1 MNATL
6 PDPGRPPGGSPL
18 GELLRLAAPM
28 IGVTLSR
35 MLMGFIDFAMVS
47 QLGTSA
53 QAAISPTTLLL
64 FTVACAFMGAAQA
77 AQTFVS
83 QAVGR
88 GEPHRAGAYAWQTQY
103 LALFGALATAPL
115 AITTPQ
121 WFPWVADL
129 GKHAPDVTALEIE
142 YLTIGLWSIGL
153 MTASAGLEGFYNGI
167 RRPGVCL
174 TAVIASLVTNAVGN
188 YLLIFGKF
196 GAPEM
201 GMRGAALATVLA
213 WGVRLAVLLLPLA
226 SRAIDEVYHTR
237 RSVRFDAGRFA
248 ELMRMGA
255 PIALQWLVDIGAW
268 IVFLVLL
275 MPHYGTVALAASN
288 LAIQFMHLSFMPAL
302 GIGMAL
308 STQVGNAI
316 GAGRPEVAAMRMR
329 VALGIV
335 MGYMGV
341 MGLLFLLL
349 GAPLAATLCFEE
361 DEALRGEVVR
371 TAAGM
376 LLWCALFQ
384 ISDGVCI
391 VYSFAFRGAGDTRVP
406 ALLFAIC
413 CWGIFVG
420 GGLLIVWFMPALGT
434 HGLWAVCSLY
444 IIVLGV
450 LLWMRYRS
458 GAWHRK
464 TVFETPAPVAASA

>member
-1 MNATL
+1 MSTAV
-6 PDPGRPPGGSPL
+6 PDFARLPGGSPL

-53 QAAISPTTLLL
+53 QAAISPVTLLL

-88 GEPHRAGAYAWQTQY
+88 GEPQRAGAYAWQTQY
-103 LALFGALATAPL
+103 LALFAALATAPL
-115 AITTPQ
+115 AITTPL
-121 WFPWVADL
+121 WFPWVAAL
-129 GKHAPDVTALEIE
+129 GKHAPDVAAMEID

-153 MTASAGLEGFYNGI
+153 MTASAGLESFYNGI

-188 YLLIFGKF
+188 YMLIFGKL

-213 WGVRLAVLLLPLA
+213 WGVRLAILLLPLA
-226 SRAIDEVYHTR
+226 SRAVDQLYHTR
-237 RSVRFDAGRFA
+237 RSVWFDVARFS

-275 MPHYGTVALAASN
+275 MPQYGTVALAASN

-302 GIGMAL
+302 GIGMAV

-316 GAGRPEVAAMRMR
+316 GAARSDVAQMRVR

-341 MGLLFLLL
+341 MGLVFLLL
-349 GAPLAATLCFEE
+349 GRPLAASLCFES
-361 DEALRGEVVR
+361 DEALRTEVVR
-371 TAAGM
+371 TAAQM

-406 ALLFAIC
+406 ALLFAAC

-420 GGLLIVWFMPALGT
+420 GGLLIVRFLPSLGT
-434 HGLWAVCSLY
+434 DGLWAVCSLY
-444 IIVLGV
+444 IIVLGA
-450 LLWMRYRS
+450 LLWLRYRS
-458 GAWHRK
+458 GAWRRQ
-464 TVFETPAPVAASA
+464 TVFDSPAPAAT